1 MSAQN
6 MHLRIASV
14 GVLLFILFGCSVNT
28 KPDSQLYKLPSGK
41 QVKITG
47 MNKMD
52 FANSDPALVLNY
64 QTDIPIDDTVA
75 LRKEVDEIWRV
86 FQRDVEA
93 ANLKGGVIRATHL
106 EGTGLVKNGKGY
118 GFVFVKR
125 EDGKWHCLEDDR
137 K

>member
-1 MSAQN
+1 

-14 GVLLFILFGCSVNT
+14 GLLLLILSGCSVNS
-28 KPDSQLYKLPSGK
+28 KPDSQVFKLPSGK

-47 MNKMD
+47 MKKMD

-64 QTDIPIDDTVA
+64 QTEIPIDDRVA
-75 LRKEVDEIWRV
+75 LRKEVDEIWGV

-106 EGTGLVKNGKGY
+106 EGSGVVRNGKGY

-125 EDGKWHCLEDDR
+125 QDGTWHCLEDD
-137 K
+137 KK

>member
-1 MSAQN
+1 

-14 GVLLFILFGCSVNT
+14 GLLLLILSGCSVNR
-28 KPDSQLYKLPSGK
+28 KPDSQVFKLPSGK

-47 MNKMD
+47 MKKMD

-64 QTDIPIDDTVA
+64 QTEIPIDDRVA
-75 LRKEVDEIWRV
+75 LRKEVDEIWGV

-106 EGTGLVKNGKGY
+106 EGSGLVRNGKGY

-125 EDGKWHCLEDDR
+125 EDGTWHCLEDD
-137 K
+137 KK